1 MAKSPCTH
9 HEAYRI
15 LFHCHQPKQSFIEK
29 KFLLVFSLPF
39 VVLGFAG
46 CDATNSKLTAP
57 ATSAPSSVEKVQKVD
72 ESTASNAALPDA
84 STTAAAPTEEKGKQ
98 PEPSHITVQHC
109 LIGFKGSVPGKPISR
124 TKEEAKELATKLLAE
139 LKAGADFDDI
149 IRKNTDDSPPGIYKM
164 ANFGVS
170 PNASEQVFAR
180 GEMVPAFGNTGFPLQ
195 VGEYGL
201 AEFDSK
207 KSPYG
212 WHIVKR
218 VE

>member
-1 MAKSPCTH
+1 V
-9 HEAYRI
+9 
-15 LFHCHQPKQSFIEK
+15 K
-29 KFLLVFSLPF
+29 KFLLVCSLPS
-39 VVLGFAG
+39 VLLGFAG
-46 CDATNSKLTAP
+46 CEATTSKPTAP
-57 ATSAPSSVEKVQKVD
+57 TTSAPSSAETPKKSD
-72 ESTASNAALPDA
+72 ESAATNAALPDA
-84 STTAAAPTEEKGKQ
+84 STTAVAATSEEKVKQ
-98 PEPSHITVQHC
+98 PEPSNITVQHC

-124 TKEEAKELATKLLAE
+124 TKEEAKELATQLLKE
-139 LKAGADFDDI
+139 LKAGADFDAI

-170 PNASEQVFAR
+170 PNAREQVFAR

-201 AEFDSK
+201 AEFDTK

>member
-1 MAKSPCTH
+1 MTAIPMAKSPCTH

-15 LFHCHQPKQSFIEK
+15 LFHCHQPKQSFIVK

-84 STTAAAPTEEKGKQ
+84 STTAAAPTEEKVKQ

-124 TKEEAKELATKLLAE
+124 TKEEAKEYFEDIDKLQFE
-139 LKAGADFDDI
+139 HIGLKFSI
-149 IRKNTDDSPPGIYKM
+149 HVLPPRDSGILC
-164 ANFGVS
+164 
-170 PNASEQVFAR
+170 P
-180 GEMVPAFGNTGFPLQ
+180 T
-195 VGEYGL
+195 
-201 AEFDSK
+201 
-207 KSPYG
+207 
-212 WHIVKR
+212 
-218 VE
+218 

>member
-15 LFHCHQPKQSFIEK
+15 LFHCHQPKQSFIVK

-84 STTAAAPTEEKGKQ
+84 TTTAAAPTEEKGKQ

>member
-15 LFHCHQPKQSFIEK
+15 LFHCHQPKQSFIVK

-212 WHIVKR
+212 WHFVKR

>member
-1 MAKSPCTH
+1 M
-9 HEAYRI
+9 
-15 LFHCHQPKQSFIEK
+15 K
-29 KFLLVFSLPF
+29 KILLVFSLPF

-46 CDATNSKLTAP
+46 CEATNSKPTAP
-57 ATSAPSSVEKVQKVD
+57 ATSAPSSVEATQKSD
-72 ESTASNAALPDA
+72 ESSATNSALPDA
-84 STTAAAPTEEKGKQ
+84 STAAVAPTEVKTKQ

-124 TKEEAKELATKLLAE
+124 TKEEAKELATKLLEE

-164 ANFGVS
+164 ANFGIS

>member
-1 MAKSPCTH
+1 V
-9 HEAYRI
+9 
-15 LFHCHQPKQSFIEK
+15 K
-29 KFLLVFSLPF
+29 KLLLVFSLPF

-46 CDATNSKLTAP
+46 CEASNSKPTAP
-57 ATSAPSSVEKVQKVD
+57 ATSAPSSAETAQKSD

-84 STTAAAPTEEKGKQ
+84 STTVAAPSEEKVKQ
-98 PEPSHITVQHC
+98 PEPSYITVQHC
-109 LIGFKGSVPGKPISR
+109 LIGFKGSVPGKTISR
-124 TKEEAKELATKLLAE
+124 TKEEAKELATKLLEE
-139 LKAGADFDDI
+139 LKAGANFEDI

-170 PNASEQVFAR
+170 PNAREQVFAR

>member
-15 LFHCHQPKQSFIEK
+15 LFHCHQPKQSFIVK

-72 ESTASNAALPDA
+72 ESTASNAALPDV

>member
-1 MAKSPCTH
+1 MKEKETSLAKATAISRCEIVNPVVRPEHSSTP
-9 HEAYRI
+9 RS
-15 LFHCHQPKQSFIEK
+15 LQSY
-29 KFLLVFSLPF
+29 
-39 VVLGFAG
+39 G
-46 CDATNSKLTAP
+46 
-57 ATSAPSSVEKVQKVD
+57 QKSD

-84 STTAAAPTEEKGKQ
+84 STTVAAPSEEKVKQ
-98 PEPSHITVQHC
+98 PEPSYITVQHC

-124 TKEEAKELATKLLAE
+124 TKEEAKELATKLLEE
-139 LKAGADFDDI
+139 LKAGANFDDI

-170 PNASEQVFAR
+170 PNAREQVFAR